1 MKYRGFDTSTRPLR
15 WGLYGLTLAAILVIT
30 GPGALNAI
38 NAWLST
44 ESDKVP
50 WYATRLFGMLAY
62 WTLALSVAY
71 GLLLSSKLLDAIAH
85 RAVSFTLHQDLAA
98 IGLALSLVH
107 GAVLSLDHTVPY
119 NLAQMLI
126 PFAGPYR
133 PVWVGVGQVAFYLS
147 LAVYFS
153 FNVRR
158 RIGQRAWRLLH
169 YATFAAYL
177 GATAHG
183 LMSGTDTS
191 APWAFWS
198 YAGSG
203 FVIAFLFAYRITASL
218 VERWRAPVRQGPR
231 QLPVGGETP

>member
-1 MKYRGFDTSTRPLR
+1 MKYRGLDARTRPLR
-15 WGLYGLTLAAILVIT
+15 WGLYALALAATVAIT
-30 GPGALNAI
+30 GPGAMRAV

-44 ESDKVP
+44 EADKVP

-62 WTLALSVAY
+62 WALALSVAY

-85 RAVSFTLHQDLAA
+85 RAVSLTLHQDLAA

-119 NLAQMLI
+119 DLAQMLI

-133 PVWVGVGQVAFYLS
+133 PIWVGVGQVAFYVS
-147 LAVYFS
+147 AAVYFS

-158 RIGQRAWRLLH
+158 RIGQRAWRTLH
-169 YATFAAYL
+169 YATFLAYL

-191 APWAFWS
+191 EPWAFWS
-198 YAGSG
+198 YVGSG
-203 FVIAFLFAYRITASL
+203 LAIAFLFAYRISASL
-218 VERWRAPVRQGPR
+218 VERWRPPVRRTPR
-231 QLPVGGETP
+231 QLPIGGETP

>member
-1 MKYRGFDTSTRPLR
+1 MKYRGLDPRTRPLR
-15 WGLYGLTLAAILVIT
+15 WGLYGLALAAVVVIT
-30 GPGALNAI
+30 GPGAIRFA
-38 NAWLST
+38 ATWLST
-44 ESDKVP
+44 ESDRLP
-50 WYATRLFGMLAY
+50 WYATRLFGLVAY

-71 GLLLSSKLLDAIAH
+71 GLLLSTGLLDAIAH

-98 IGLALSLVH
+98 VGLGLSMVH
-107 GAVLSLDHTVPY
+107 GAVLALDHTVPY
-119 NLAQMLI
+119 NLAELLV

-133 PVWVGVGQVAFYLS
+133 PVWVGLGQLAFYLS
-147 LAVYFS
+147 AAVYLS

-191 APWAFWS
+191 APWALWS
-198 YAGSG
+198 YAGSALA
-203 FVIAFLFAYRITASL
+203 IAFLFGYRVTASL
-218 VERWRAPVRQGPR
+218 VKRWSPVPRPQERPA
-231 QLPVGGETP
+231 GGALD

>member
-1 MKYRGFDTSTRPLR
+1 MKYRGLDARTRPLR
-15 WGLYGLTLAAILVIT
+15 WGLYALMLAAVVVVT
-30 GPGALNAI
+30 GPGAVRAVS
-38 NAWLST
+38 AWLST

-50 WYATRLFGMLAY
+50 WYATRIFGMLAY
-62 WTLALSVAY
+62 WALALSVAY

-98 IGLALSLVH
+98 IGLGLTLVH

-119 NLAQMLI
+119 NMVEMLI

-133 PVWVGVGQVAFYLS
+133 SLWVGVGQITFYLS
-147 LAVYFS
+147 VAVYFS
-153 FNVRR
+153 FNLRR
-158 RIGQRAWRLLH
+158 RIGQRAWRTLH
-169 YATFAAYL
+169 YATFLAYL
-177 GATAHG
+177 GATVHG

-203 FVIAFLFAYRITASL
+203 LVIAFLFAYRITASL
-218 VERWRAPVRQGPR
+218 VERRRTPVRAAPR
-231 QLPVGGETP
+231 QLPVAGETP